1 MVLTISALLGEV
13 ETTESKSTLRLL
25 LYSALDNSTFSN
37 CRSPSIHSASIWYA
51 YHTVSRQAD
60 HVVNM
65 ADSSSPSAANAGSY
79 DY

>member
-1 MVLTISALLGEV
+1 MVLTISALLGSRDHRIKEHPP
-13 ETTESKSTLRLL
+13 SI